1 MRKSLLMMS
10 VLAVVVAVAPAC
22 ATKKMVRTEVGA
34 VNEKVKSLSG
44 SLEETQERTRKNE
57 QRIGE
62 VDQKAD
68 AAAKQAQAAGQ
79 AAQNAAGAAN
89 AVGGRVDEV
98 VRNNARLIY
107 QVSLSEDQGN
117 FTFGKADLPDAAKAR
132 LDQMITQLKTDP
144 KGVWIEIEGHTDNRG
159 DAKTNE
165 QIGLARA
172 EAVKLYL
179 HETHQVPLHKMNV
192 ISYGETK
199 PIAPNTTRDG
209 RAKNRRVVVRV
220 LS

>member
-1 MRKSLLMMS
+1 MRKSLLTMS
-10 VLAVVVAVAPAC
+10 VLAVTVAIAPAC

-34 VNEKVKSLSG
+34 VNEKVSTLSG
-44 SLEETQERTRKNE
+44 TLEETQERTRKNE

-62 VDQKAD
+62 VDSKAE
-68 AAAKQAQAAGQ
+68 AANKQAQAAGQ
-79 AAQNAAGAAN
+79 AAQSAASAAS

-117 FTFGKADLPDAAKAR
+117 FRFGKTDLPDEAKAR
-132 LDQMITQLKTDP
+132 LDQMIEQLKQDP

-165 QIGLARA
+165 NIGLARA
-172 EAVKLYL
+172 EAVKRYLY
-179 HETHQVPLHKMNV
+179 EKHQVPLHKINV

-209 RAKNRRVVVRV
+209 RAKNRRVVVKV